1 LRKNYHRLWSGSG
14 CPGAQISNCAAR
26 DDDAMRRSLLEHTPH
41 AAAVAGPVAWA
52 AAAGPK
58 RWHGH
63 RAADFAHLKLAGVVF
78 GFLCY

>member
-1 LRKNYHRLWSGSG
+1 
-14 CPGAQISNCAAR
+14 
-26 DDDAMRRSLLEHTPH
+26 MRRSLLEHTPH

-63 RAADFAHLKLAGVVF
+63 RAADFAHLKLAGVVWIYVLLYLLRWSCF
-78 GFLCY
+78 